1 METEL
6 RIVACETP
14 EDAEK
19 ASAFF
24 RTIWADGPDVVPMD
38 LILAML
44 HVGAYC
50 TLAKVGDD
58 VIGASLGFRG
68 FFDGKHVLH
77 SHVTATNKPGTGYA
91 LKMHQR
97 NWALE
102 HDINFIT
109 WTFDPLVRRN
119 AVLNLVKLGAIA
131 VEYAPNF
138 YGTMTDAIN
147 AGDESDRVVAL
158 WDLNAEALNHSADL
172 ARHTAVINNNGQPE
186 FHGLIDGIENVIH
199 LPEDIEAMRSSHD
212 SRVSDWRSTVRAALY
227 PALNE
232 GWRITGMV
240 NREAYVITPP
250 KESE

>member
-1 METEL
+1 MESEP
-6 RIVACETP
+6 RIVICESP
-14 EDAEK
+14 EDAED

-50 TLAKVGDD
+50 TLAKLGNE

-77 SHVTATNKPGTGYA
+77 SHVTATHKPGTGYA

-97 NWALE
+97 DWALA

-119 AVLNLVKLGAIA
+119 AVLNLVKLGATA

-158 WDLNAEALNHSADL
+158 WDLNAPAPDHSDDAQ
-172 ARHTAVINNNGQPE
+172 RHTAVLNNNGQPE

-199 LPEDIEAMRSSHD
+199 LPEDIEGMRSTQD
-212 SRVSDWRSTVRAALY
+212 PRVAEWRLAVRSALY

-232 GWRITGMV
+232 RWRITGML
-240 NREAYVITPP
+240 NREAYVLTPP
-250 KESE
+250 KESA

>member
-1 METEL
+1 MDTEL

-14 EDAEK
+14 EDAQT
-19 ASAFF
+19 ASEYF
-24 RTIWADGPDVVPMD
+24 RRIWADGPDVVPMD

-50 TLAKVGDD
+50 TLAKEGNE

-77 SHVTATNKPGTGYA
+77 SHVTATHKPGTGYA

-97 NWALE
+97 DWALD

-119 AVLNLVKLGAIA
+119 AVLNLVKLGAVA

-158 WDLNAEALNHSADL
+158 WDLNMPTSSHIDDAQ
-172 ARHTAVINNNGQPE
+172 RHAAVSNVDGHPL
-186 FHGLIDGIENVIH
+186 FHGLVDGIENIVH
-199 LPEDIEAMRSSHD
+199 LPQDIEEMRGASD
-212 SRVSDWRSTVRAALY
+212 ARVAEWRSAVRNALF

-232 GWRITGMV
+232 GWRITGMM
-240 NREAYVITPP
+240 NREAYVMSPP
-250 KESE
+250 KETA